1 MNDASPVR
9 YALILRFLHWVMA
22 ALIILLVPLGFI
34 LENLDGHPLQGF
46 AYDLHKSLGISVFI
60 LAVARIGAKLVV
72 GVPDPEPSLPRWQK
86 TASKLVHGALYGLV
100 FLVPVFGYL
109 GTSICCSPIWYF
121 WLWEVPIR
129 IEGGKDLARAMFEI
143 HEIASLT
150 LAGLAGLHITAALYH
165 VFIRK
170 DGVFVRMA
178 LYSRQSGGA
187 ANKS

>member
-1 MNDASPVR
+1 MSDASPVK
-9 YALILRFLHWVMA
+9 YKLILRLLHWVMA
-22 ALIILLVPLGFI
+22 TLIILLVTLGFM
-34 LENLDGHPLQGF
+34 LENLAGNPLQGF

-60 LAVARIGAKLVV
+60 LAVVRVAAKLVV

-86 TASKLVHGALYGLV
+86 AASKLVHGALYGLV

-109 GTSICCSPIWYF
+109 GTSICCSPIVYF
-121 WLWEVPIR
+121 WLWEVPIH

-143 HEIASLT
+143 HEIASIT
-150 LAGLAGLHITAALYH
+150 LAAVAGLHIVAALYH

-170 DGVFVRMA
+170 DGVFARMA